1 MSAPRTLGINGLGRI
16 GKLTLW
22 YHLGHG
28 DFDRFVVN
36 VGRPV
41 GTSLQS
47 VVEYIGKDSTYG
59 PLHRFLYGHQG
70 TRDIQVIDEATGLIR
85 AHGKEIVVLREVRN
99 PKEIP
104 WRDHG
109 VSLVVECTG
118 KFRDPHADADDPKGA
133 LRGHLAAGA
142 RTVVQSSPFKSKLK
156 GVPLPED
163 AAILIHGINHCD
175 YDPGKHKLVSA
186 ASCTTT
192 ALAHMLQPLLAR
204 DLTRHMITAG
214 MSTVH
219 AVTNSQ
225 PVLDAVPGSGAT
237 DLRKTRSA
245 MNNIVLTSTNAAK
258 ALEQVMPEIARIGFM
273 ADSVRIPTASVS
285 LIILNV
291 TFQSEALP
299 DGTVSVD
306 RDDINAIYQDAAEG
320 EARGLLKYS
329 EEQNVSADMLGED
342 AAVVIEAVETHTR
355 TGFVDLRVPAGESS
369 GAAAT
374 GTANGAPAY
383 REHRIPLT
391 HVKIFGWYDNEM
403 GSYTYRLGELTGHVA
418 RSL

>member
-22 YHLGHG
+22 YHLGND
-28 DFDRFVVN
+28 DFDSFVIN
-36 VGRPV
+36 QGRQV
-41 GTSLQS
+41 GTSLES
-47 VVEYIGKDSTYG
+47 VIEYLSKDSTYG
-59 PLHRFLYGHQG
+59 PLHRFLYGHKG
-70 TRDIQVIDEATGLIR
+70 ARDIEVVDEAAGVIR
-85 AHGKEIVVLREVRN
+85 AHGKEIVVLRQARN
-99 PKEIP
+99 PKDIP

-109 VSLVVECTG
+109 VSLVVDCTG
-118 KFRDPHADADDPKGA
+118 FFRDPHADAEDPRGS

-142 RTVVQSSPFKSKLK
+142 RTVVQSSPFKSKSK

-163 AAILIHGINHCD
+163 AAILINGINHTD
-175 YDPGKHKLVSA
+175 FDPRKHTLVSA

-192 ALAHMLQPLLAR
+192 ALAHMMRPLLAR
-204 DLTRHMITAG
+204 DLTRNMITAG

-225 PVLDAVPGSGAT
+225 PVLDAVPASGAT

-245 MNNIVLTSTNAAK
+245 LNNIILTSTNAAK
-258 ALEQVMPEIARIGFM
+258 ALEQVMPEVARIGFM

-285 LIILNV
+285 LIILNA
-291 TFQSEALP
+291 TFQSDALP

-306 RDDINAIYQDAAEG
+306 RDVINAIYREAAEG

-329 EEQNVSADMLGED
+329 EEQNVSADMLGEN

-355 TGFVDLRVPAGESS
+355 TGFVDLEIPELQPSGE
-369 GAAAT
+369 T
-374 GTANGAPAY
+374 V
-383 REHRIPLT
+383 RRQHRISLT
-391 HVKIFGWYDNEM
+391 HVKVFGWYDNEM
-403 GSYTYRLGELTGHVA
+403 GSYTYRLGELTSHIA
-418 RSL
+418 RSM

>member
-1 MSAPRTLGINGLGRI
+1 MASSRTLGINGLGRI

-22 YHLGHG
+22 YHIGH
-28 DFDRFVVN
+28 DEFDRLVVN

-41 GTSLQS
+41 GTSLQAIA
-47 VVEYIGKDSTYG
+47 EYIGKDSTYG
-59 PLHRFLYGHQG
+59 TLHRFLGGFQG
-70 TRDIQVIDEATGLIR
+70 RPDIRVVDESAGIIS
-85 AHGKEIVVLREVRN
+85 AHGKEIILLREARN
-99 PKEIP
+99 PKDIP
-104 WRDHG
+104 WRDAG
-109 VSLVVECTG
+109 VNLVVECTG
-118 KFRDPHADADDPKGA
+118 KFRDPHVDADDPKGG

-142 RTVVQSSPFKSKLK
+142 RAVLQSSPFKSKVK

-163 AAILIHGINHCD
+163 TAVLIHGINHLD
-175 YDPGKHKLVSA
+175 YDPGRHRIISA

-192 ALAHMLQPLLAR
+192 ALAHMMKPLLAR

-225 PVLDAVPGSGAT
+225 PVLDAVPSSGAT

-245 MNNIVLTSTNAAK
+245 MDNVIITSTNAAK
-258 ALEQVMPEIARIGFM
+258 ALEQVMPEMARIGFM

-291 TFQSEALP
+291 TFQTEALP
-299 DGTVSVD
+299 DGTVKVD
-306 RDDINAIYQDAAEG
+306 RDQINAIYRDAAQG
-320 EARGLLKYS
+320 EARDLLKYS

-355 TGFVDLRVPAGESS
+355 TGFVDLKLLSGDDYRV
-369 GAAAT
+369 
-374 GTANGAPAY
+374 
-383 REHRIPLT
+383 PLT
-391 HVKIFGWYDNEM
+391 HVKVFGWYDNEM
-403 GSYTYRLGELTGHVA
+403 GSYTYRLGELTSHVA
-418 RSL
+418 KSL